1 MDILPGLR
9 EFEERLADVLGGASR
24 DIAVARVELDRVDR
38 VGRWFG
44 PDVEAQV
51 RTELDRRLVQDVPG
65 AVLVAR
71 QPRGIRWLALRV
83 EDPDPQVLER
93 LAWNLMETI
102 SAPVR
107 QTPAGDVSVG
117 SAVGLAHERQMD
129 DLDAASLI
137 SGASLA
143 CYRAAALG
151 SRRVAVFEER
161 YGMSGRRGRLDS
173 GLAQALEDGD
183 IVPWFQPQVDLSSGD
198 VIGAEAVVRW
208 QHPEFGTV
216 APAEFLPEAEFSG
229 IVRNVDYTLLRSAV
243 AEASVWPA
251 PIGLSVNLSS
261 ATLGDPNL
269 VDSILA
275 ICHDAGREPGR
286 LTVEITETTVAT
298 SRVAALEKLRELK
311 STGITV
317 SLDDFGSGYA
327 FFDALA
333 EGHFSEVKIDGDLF
347 RRASARGDDAFLAA
361 VVSVGLALGLPVLA
375 EGIEDRAD
383 VERARRM
390 GCSRAQGYY
399 FARPMP
405 AQQMRAL
412 LDSGQRLP
420 IQES

>member
-1 MDILPGLR
+1 MRMLPGLL
-9 EFEERLADVLGGASR
+9 EFEGALAAVLSDSR

-38 VGRWFG
+38 IARWFG
-44 PDVEAQV
+44 QAVSDQV
-51 RTELDRRLVQDVPG
+51 RTEIDRRLVQDVPG

-71 QPRGIRWLALRV
+71 QARGIRWVALRV
-83 EDPDPQVLER
+83 EEPDPQVLEF
-93 LAWNLMETI
+93 LAWNLMETL

-117 SAVGLAHERQMD
+117 SAVGIAHERQMD
-129 DLDAASLI
+129 DLAAASLV

-151 SRRVAVFEER
+151 SRRIAVFEER

-183 IVPWFQPQVDLSSGD
+183 VLAWFQPQVDLSSGD
-198 VIGAEAVVRW
+198 VIGAEALARW
-208 QHPEFGTV
+208 QHPEFGIV

-229 IVRNVDYTLLRSAV
+229 ISRKVDYALLASALGT
-243 AEASVWPA
+243 ASVWPA
-251 PIGLSVNLSS
+251 PIGVSVNLSS
-261 ATLGDPNL
+261 ATLDDPSL

-275 ICHDAGREPGR
+275 ICQDTGTRPER
-286 LTVEITETTVAT
+286 LTIEITETSVAT
-298 SRVAALEKLRELK
+298 NRATALRRLSELA

-333 EGHFSEVKIDGDLF
+333 EGPFSEVKIDGDLF

-361 VVSVGLALGLPVLA
+361 VVSIGVALGLPVLA
-375 EGIEDRAD
+375 EGVEGRAD
-383 VERARRM
+383 AERASRM

-405 AQQMRAL
+405 EQQMAGL
-412 LDSGQRLP
+412 LESGQRLP
-420 IQES
+420 IREP